1 MVALAA
7 NPASSACQLDGQQ
20 RQTLA
25 LAALGGESI
34 SEMSREHDV
43 SRKFIYQQ
51 KDRATQAL
59 QDAFAP
65 SDDDEKVQFYLPVTK
80 TWLRG
85 LVVGLL
91 LTCRGS
97 FRGVRELLDDHF
109 GCSFSVGTIHNISAA
124 ADGIARAG
132 AGTASERGRWRQR
145 DSCGPADGVA

>member
-97 FRGVRELLDDHF
+97 FRDVRELLDDHF
-109 GCSFSVGTIHNISAA
+109 GCSFSVGTIHNISVV

-132 AGTASERGRWRQR
+132 AGTASERG
-145 DSCGPADGVA
+145 

>member
-65 SDDDEKVQFYLPVTK
+65 SDDDEKVQFY
-80 TWLRG
+80 R
-85 LVVGLL
+85 
-91 LTCRGS
+91 RGS
-97 FRGVRELLDDHF
+97 K
-109 GCSFSVGTIHNISAA
+109 
-124 ADGIARAG
+124 
-132 AGTASERGRWRQR
+132 
-145 DSCGPADGVA
+145 